1 MPTNLPT
8 LTELGPCTFAKPS
21 NKHGYAQVYYNG
33 RQRKAHR
40 VAYEIANGPIA
51 EGMQIDHICHNVAVA
66 NEMCLGNEGCIHR
79 SCVNPAHL
87 EAVTL
92 TENQLRGLR
101 GLRNRVKC
109 TNGHDLSQVGISTR
123 TRNNGKTG
131 ELCSECQRVNGRN
144 SQQRYR
150 DRKKALNSY

>member
-8 LTELGPCTFAKPS
+8 LAELGPCTFAKPA
-21 NKHGYAQVYYNG
+21 NKHGYAQVYFNG

-51 EGMQIDHICHNVAVA
+51 EGMHIDHICHNVAVA

-79 SCVNPAHL
+79 SCVNPNHL
-87 EAVTL
+87 EAVTP

-109 TNGHDLSQVGISTR
+109 TNGHDLAEVGIVTR
-123 TRNNGKTG
+123 KRSDGKLGNRCG
-131 ELCSECQRVNGRN
+131 ECYRTNAREG
-144 SQQRYR
+144 QQRFR
-150 DRKKALNSY
+150 DRKKALIAE